1 MTLQEAKKLFQN
13 ELRDIFPQEEINNF
27 FFFIIEKE
35 FGYNKAKT
43 IMNLE
48 EPISMGESIM
58 IHGCLKRLKKSEPIQ
73 YILGEA
79 DFYGLEL
86 KVNRDTLIPRP
97 ETEELVDWIIQDVKM
112 QNELKPLNVVDIG
125 TGSGCIAV
133 SLAKNIEQAD
143 VVGWDVS
150 EGALKVA
157 RKNARDHKVKVLFS
171 REDILKLPETKQ
183 RFDIIVSNPPYIKL
197 DERKDMHK
205 NVLDYEPDI
214 ALFVPNDDPLIY
226 YRYIAKWAK
235 DALKSDGSLY
245 FEINEF
251 LGDDVV
257 ELLKEEGYVLIEQK
271 KDYAGK
277 DRMVRA
283 KLNE

>member
-1 MTLQEAKKLFQN
+1 
-13 ELRDIFPQEEINNF
+13 
-27 FFFIIEKE
+27 
-35 FGYNKAKT
+35 
-43 IMNLE
+43 
-48 EPISMGESIM
+48 
-58 IHGCLKRLKKSEPIQ
+58 
-73 YILGEA
+73 
-79 DFYGLEL
+79 
-86 KVNRDTLIPRP
+86 
-97 ETEELVDWIIQDVKM
+97 
-112 QNELKPLNVVDIG
+112 
-125 TGSGCIAV
+125 
-133 SLAKNIEQAD
+133 
-143 VVGWDVS
+143 
-150 EGALKVA
+150 
-157 RKNARDHKVKVLFS
+157 
-171 REDILKLPETKQ
+171 
-183 RFDIIVSNPPYIKL
+183 
-197 DERKDMHK
+197 MHK